1 MTPTSLSTYP
11 TKHTMT
17 TCIIADDELHL
28 SRYLADQLRAAW
40 PELEI
45 VAVAANG
52 VEADA
57 LIAQHQ
63 PDLAFL
69 DIQMPGHTGLEVAQA
84 IEGHTQVVFV
94 TAYDEYAVQAFEDGA
109 IDYLLKPVTT
119 ERLEK
124 CVARLRERLA
134 QRSVARSGVAVE
146 AGASDT
152 SAPPALPDLAA
163 ALHRLLQSG
172 AVPGLAP
179 QFLRYVRAHERGAQG
194 EQVLQID
201 VDEVLYFEAAD
212 KYTCVML
219 ATGEKLLRT
228 SIAELEAEL
237 DPSLFKRIH
246 RSTLVNLRHV
256 HATRR
261 DDTGRMWV
269 RIKEQVRELPV
280 SRAYHQVFGRM

>member
-1 MTPTSLSTYP
+1 
-11 TKHTMT
+11 MT
-17 TCIIADDELHL
+17 TCILADDELHL
-28 SRYLADQLRAAW
+28 TRYLADQLKAAW
-40 PELEI
+40 PALEI
-45 VAVAANG
+45 VGIAANG

-57 LIAQHQ
+57 LIAEHQ

-84 IEGHTQVVFV
+84 IEGNTRVVFV

-119 ERLEK
+119 ERLDK
-124 CVARLRERLA
+124 CVARLRERFA
-134 QRSVARSGVAVE
+134 QAAP
-146 AGASDT
+146 AGTA
-152 SAPPALPDLAA
+152 APALPDLAA
-163 ALHRLLQSG
+163 ALHKLLQSG
-172 AVPGLAP
+172 AVPGLVP
-179 QFLRYVRAHERGAQG
+179 QFLRYVRAHERGTQG

-219 ATGEKLLRT
+219 AGGEKLLRT
-228 SIAELEAEL
+228 SIAELEVEL

-269 RIKEQVRELPV
+269 RIKQQVRELPV

>member
-1 MTPTSLSTYP
+1 
-11 TKHTMT
+11 MT
-17 TCIIADDELHL
+17 TCILADDELHL
-28 SRYLADQLRAAW
+28 TRYLADQLKAAW

-45 VAVAANG
+45 LGIAANG

-57 LIAQHQ
+57 LIAEHQ

-84 IEGHTQVVFV
+84 IEGNTRVVFV
-94 TAYDEYAVQAFEDGA
+94 TAYDEYAVQAFDDGA
-109 IDYLLKPVTT
+109 IDYLLKPVTA
-119 ERLEK
+119 ERLAK
-124 CVARLRERLA
+124 CVARLRERMPA
-134 QRSVARSGVAVE
+134 GSAGVGAV
-146 AGASDT
+146 AGAAT
-152 SAPPALPDLAA
+152 ETAAEFPDLAA
-163 ALHRLLQSG
+163 ALKKLLQSG
-172 AVPGLAP
+172 AVPGLSP
-179 QFLRYVRAHERGAQG
+179 QFLRYVRAHERSAQG

-212 KYTCVML
+212 KYTCVVL
-219 ATGEKLLRT
+219 ASGEKLLRT
-228 SIAELEAEL
+228 SVAELETEL
-237 DPSLFKRIH
+237 DPAQFKRIH

-269 RIKEQVRELPV
+269 RIKQHPRELPV

>member
-1 MTPTSLSTYP
+1 
-11 TKHTMT
+11 MT
-17 TCIIADDELHL
+17 TCILADDELHL
-28 SRYLADQLRAAW
+28 TRYLADQLKAAW
-40 PELEI
+40 PALEI
-45 VAVAANG
+45 VGIAANG

-57 LIAQHQ
+57 LIAEHQ

-84 IEGHTQVVFV
+84 IEGNTRVVFV
-94 TAYDEYAVQAFEDGA
+94 TAYDEYAVQAFDDGA

-119 ERLEK
+119 ERLAK
-124 CVARLRERLA
+124 CVARLRERMP
-134 QRSVARSGVAVE
+134 
-146 AGASDT
+146 AGPAAANAATDT
-152 SAPPALPDLAA
+152 TAELPDLAA
-163 ALHRLLQSG
+163 ALKKLLQSG

-179 QFLRYVRAHERGAQG
+179 QFLRYVRAHERSAQG

-212 KYTCVML
+212 KYTCVVL
-219 ATGEKLLRT
+219 ASGEKLLRT
-228 SIAELEAEL
+228 SVAELEAEL
-237 DPSLFKRIH
+237 DPGQFKRIH

-269 RIKEQVRELPV
+269 RIKQHPRELPV